1 MKTIDDKQKNKSN
14 EKNEIERHDE
24 KQTYEE
30 QQTSDEMSVKEALPA
45 YNRDGYYT
53 YSDYLTWDDDERWEL
68 IDGKPYLMSAPTANH
83 QILQLELGRQLANFL
98 KGKKC
103 RAFISPFDVRL
114 NHDTLDN
121 TVVQPDV
128 LVVCDKN
135 KTADGKALAGA
146 PDLAIE
152 ILSPSNPKHDTVRKF
167 KKYMEAGIREYWIVD
182 PKAKT
187 VAVNV
192 LENEKYNTRIHGEAE
207 KVSVHVLEN
216 CVVDLGELFS
226 EMIEE
231 QQAPD
236 EMSVKEPALA
246 YSKDGYYTYSDYL
259 TWDDDERWELIDGK
273 PYLMSAP
280 TVNHQALLGEIFGQ
294 LYAFLKGKK
303 CKVYVSPLDVRLNH
317 DTLDDTVV
325 QPDVLV
331 VCNKN
336 KTADGKS
343 VKGAPDLAIE
353 ILSPSN
359 LKHDTVRKFKK
370 YMEAGVREYWIVDPN
385 AKTVAVNILENGK
398 YNTRIH
404 GETEKVPVQ
413 VLENCVVDLAELFS
427 EMI

>member
-1 MKTIDDKQKNKSN
+1 MKTIDDKQN
-14 EKNEIERHDE
+14 EKNKKQNETEQHAE
-24 KQTYEE
+24 KQVIEE
-30 QQTSDEMSVKEALPA
+30 YQTPDEMSVKEPALA

-53 YSDYLTWDDDERWEL
+53 YSDYLTWEDDERWEL
-68 IDGKPYLMSAPTANH
+68 IDGKPYLMSAPNENH
-83 QILQLELGRQLANFL
+83 QLLLGEIFRQLANFL

-103 RAFISPFDVRL
+103 KVYFSPFDVRL
-114 NHDTLDN
+114 NHDTLDD

-135 KTADGKALAGA
+135 KTADGKTVKGA

-152 ILSPSNPKHDTVRKF
+152 ILSPSNPKHDTVIKF
-167 KKYMEAGIREYWIVD
+167 KKYMEAGVREYWIVD

-187 VAVNV
+187 VAVNI
-192 LENEKYNTRIHGEAE
+192 LENGKYNTRICGETE
-207 KVSVHVLEN
+207 KLPVCVLEN
-216 CVVDLGELFS
+216 CVVDLGEVFS
-226 EMIEE
+226 EMIET

-246 YSKDGYYTYSDYL
+246 YNKDGYYTYSDYL

-280 TVNHQALLGEIFGQ
+280 TVNHQILQLGLGSQ
-294 LYAFLKGKK
+294 LRNFLKGKK
-303 CKVYVSPLDVRLNH
+303 CRALISPLDVRLNH

-325 QPDVLV
+325 HPDVLV
-331 VCNKN
+331 VCDKN
-336 KTADGKS
+336 KTADGKT

-359 LKHDTVRKFKK
+359 PKHDTVTKFKK
-370 YMEAGVREYWIVDPN
+370 YMEAGIREYWIVDPK
-385 AKTVAVNILENGK
+385 ARTVAVNILENGS
-398 YNTRIH
+398 YSTRIH
-404 GETEKVPVQ
+404 GEKEKLPVY
-413 VLENCVVDLAELFS
+413 VLENCVVDLGELFS